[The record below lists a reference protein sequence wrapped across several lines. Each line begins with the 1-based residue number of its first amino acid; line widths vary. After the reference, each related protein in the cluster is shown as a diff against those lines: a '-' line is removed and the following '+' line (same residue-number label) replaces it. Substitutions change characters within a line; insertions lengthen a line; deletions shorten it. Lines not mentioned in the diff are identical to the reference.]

1 MPNRHHYIY
10 PDKDTLVA
18 AFVCEFEKFL
28 REAASSDRPRHI
40 ALSGGSTPL
49 AIFSQLKVVTSPEL
63 WSNVHLYWGDE
74 RCVPPGDAESNF
86 GLARERLLDPLKLPD
101 DQKISI
107 AVIKGARAGY
117 IYHLSK
123 PYVLI
128 GRGKVDLIIPDKE
141 ISRKHVA
148 VEVRNNKIYLRD
160 LGSTNSTFINDSKV
174 SITEITDQTE
184 FRIGQTTLMLIT
196 TSKD

>member
-1 MPNRHHYIY
+1 MIIECPKCSSKYNVPEEKIQGTIRLKCSKCFNVFSFNKETEEEESESK
-10 PDKDTLVA
+10 KDTA
-18 AFVCEFEKFL
+18 KIIEK
-28 REAASSDRPRHI
+28 SIGDS
-40 ALSGGSTPL
+40 
-49 AIFSQLKVVTSPEL
+49 L
-63 WSNVHLYWGDE
+63 WTNE
-74 RCVPPGDAESNF
+74 N
-86 GLARERLLDPLKLPD
+86 LKLPD
-101 DQKISI
+101 DQKISL

-160 LGSTNSTFINDSKV
+160 LGSTNSTFVNDSKV
-174 SITEITDQTE
+174 SITQITDQTE

>member
-1 MPNRHHYIY
+1 MTHSIGA
-10 PDKDTLVA
+10 TA
-18 AFVCEFEKFL
+18 WAFTAKIIEK
-28 REAASSDRPRHI
+28 SIGDS
-40 ALSGGSTPL
+40 
-49 AIFSQLKVVTSPEL
+49 L
-63 WSNVHLYWGDE
+63 WSNE
-74 RCVPPGDAESNF
+74 N
-86 GLARERLLDPLKLPD
+86 LKLPD
-101 DQKISI
+101 DQKIYI

-117 IYHLSK
+117 IFHLSK

-196 TSKD
+196 TLKD